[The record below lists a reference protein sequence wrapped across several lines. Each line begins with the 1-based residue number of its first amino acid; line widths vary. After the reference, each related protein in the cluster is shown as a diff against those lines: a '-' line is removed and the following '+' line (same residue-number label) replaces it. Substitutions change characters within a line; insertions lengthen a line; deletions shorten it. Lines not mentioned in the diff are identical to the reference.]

1 MEEALAMEC
10 RIRSFVSQGLI
21 EIQLQEMIWFYIPIK
36 Q

>member
-10 RIRSFVSQGLI
+10 RIRSFVSQGFI
-21 EIQLQEMIWFYIPIK
+21 EIHRQEMIWFYIPIN